1 MPKKSPHPHVVW
13 RDGRPRF
20 QPGPALRA
28 QGHTGHDLRH
38 PDGRW
43 LSKGEAVDWSI
54 AFQKKL
60 KAQLATASRPS
71 AAPPEGQP
79 AKPAV
84 RPVRPNKPEQF
95 RYTVAKLFEDW
106 RSPVTGS
113 PKFRPDNP
121 RRYSPHTIRFYAT
134 GARVIERDHIVI
146 WNAAVEFLR
155 PGDLVAM
162 HEEIWASRGLA
173 TARATILT
181 LSAAISWA
189 IRRSKLRRN
198 DNPAKGLAME
208 VPAPRLRIASREE
221 FTALVAAAD
230 KLGRPEIGD
239 MCHLGVWTGQR
250 QADRLALVEQGLL
263 KNRRVFRQAK
273 TGAIVAIRD
282 TPALKA
288 RLKAAEARRAGP
300 RAEALLAARATER
313 AEIERRFARVILDE
327 QTWRPFGEF
336 HFRKQ
341 FQKVRA
347 EAAKTCPTVADFHDA
362 DFRDT
367 AVTWMANGG
376 ATIPEI
382 CAVTGHTFE
391 SATRILRHYLALNP
405 EMADTAIGKMLAWY
419 EEG

>member
-1 MPKKSPHPHVVW
+1 MPRKSPHPHVSW

-20 QPGPALRA
+20 QPSRELRA
-28 QGHTGHDLRH
+28 AGHKGHDLRH
-38 PDGRW
+38 EDGRW
-43 LSKGEAVDWSI
+43 FSKGEAVDWSI

-60 KAQLATASRPS
+60 KAKPAPLDKLGSGRPS
-71 AAPPEGQP
+71 SP
-79 AKPAV
+79 ASGTA
-84 RPVRPNKPEQF
+84 RE
-95 RYTVAKLFEDW
+95 RYTVARLFEDW
-106 RSPVTGS
+106 KSPVTGA
-113 PKFRPDNP
+113 PKFRADNP
-121 RRYSPHTIRFYAT
+121 RRYSPHTVRFY
-134 GARVIERDHIVI
+134 GAGMRVVERDHMVI
-146 WNAAVEFLR
+146 WNAPVDFLK
-155 PGDLVAM
+155 PGDIVAM
-162 HEEIWASRGLA
+162 YEDIWSTRGLA
-173 TARATILT
+173 TARATVLT

-189 IRRSKLRRN
+189 IRRSKVRR
-198 DNPAKGLAME
+198 DVNPCRGLAME
-208 VPAPRLRIASREE
+208 VPAPRLRIATREE
-221 FTALVAAAD
+221 FAALVAAAD
-230 KLGRPEIGD
+230 AMGRPEIGD

-263 KNRRVFRQAK
+263 KNRRIFRQAK

-282 TPALKA
+282 TPALKV

-300 RAEALLAARATER
+300 RAQALLAAGAAER
-313 AEIERRFARVILDE
+313 PAIERRFARVVLDE
-327 QTWRPFGEF
+327 ASWRPFDHH
-336 HFRKQ
+336 HFRKM
-341 FQKVRA
+341 FRKVRA
-347 EAAKTCPTVADFHDA
+347 LAAKTCPTVADFHDA